1 MAVIAVPIAVTVP
14 IAVPPME
21 AVTAVTVM
29 EAVTRP
35 GGGHCVD
42 NCYNRNIDLVP
53 VPSDIRA
60 RAERHRNRRL
70 PRA

>member
-1 MAVIAVPIAVTVP
+1 MAVIAVVAVIAVPIAVT
-14 IAVPPME
+14 

-29 EAVTRP
+29 EAVARP

-42 NCYNRNIDLVP
+42 NCYNRNIDLVL

-70 PRA
+70 CRA